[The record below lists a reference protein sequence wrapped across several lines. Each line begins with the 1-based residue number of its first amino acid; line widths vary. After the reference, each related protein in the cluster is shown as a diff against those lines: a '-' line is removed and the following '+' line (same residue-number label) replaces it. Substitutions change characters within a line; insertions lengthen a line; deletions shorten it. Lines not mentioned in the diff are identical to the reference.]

1 MYIHELITFI
11 SVADKGSF
19 LKASNE
25 LYLTP
30 ASIMNQVN
38 KLESLVGVKLIER
51 TNQGCHLTDAGKAI
65 YKDAKKI
72 IKLSDQA
79 IAHARMIAEAKEQA
93 IRVGTSILRPC
104 KALVDLWRELDDS
117 VSPIRIHIIPF
128 DDSPSSM
135 NLMLDSIG
143 REIDC
148 FVGPCDSITWRERY
162 NIFAMAP
169 IDCCIALNRSHRLS
183 KKEKLTWNDLDG
195 ETIMLVKRGDSPVLN
210 RMRDE
215 IEANHPKITILD
227 TPNFYDTSVF
237 NECEENGCIMETLA
251 IWKDVHPSLVTLPMD
266 WAYKMPYGIVY
277 AKTPSE
283 PMETF
288 INILR
293 GYLQQRSQEA

>member
-195 ETIMLVKRGDSPVLN
+195 ETIMLVKRGTRLYL
-210 RMRDE
+210 
-215 IEANHPKITILD
+215 T
-227 TPNFYDTSVF
+227 
-237 NECEENGCIMETLA
+237 GCVMKSKRI
-251 IWKDVHPSLVTLPMD
+251 I
-266 WAYKMPYGIVY
+266 
-277 AKTPSE
+277 
-283 PMETF
+283 
-288 INILR
+288 
-293 GYLQQRSQEA
+293 QRSLSSIPRTFMIPASSMNAKRMDASWKPLLSGKMSILPS